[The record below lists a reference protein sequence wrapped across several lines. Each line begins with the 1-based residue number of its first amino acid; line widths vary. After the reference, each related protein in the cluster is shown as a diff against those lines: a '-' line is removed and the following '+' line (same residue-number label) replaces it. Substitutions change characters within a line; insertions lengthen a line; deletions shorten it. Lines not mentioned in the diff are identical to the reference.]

1 MSGLPSGFTYSAT
14 ASGSQT
20 NAGESANTVASYAIL
35 DSGSNNVTGNFSNV
49 TTENGTLKV
58 NRATLTVKT
67 SSAVKPYDGTPLT
80 NPAATITG
88 LVNSE
93 TATVAGTGSITNIG
107 KTPNTY
113 KITWGTAS
121 EDNYS
126 VNAELGE
133 LEVYD
138 PDPSTDD
145 PSDTG
150 TPPSTDN
157 P

>member
-1 MSGLPSGFTYSAT
+1 M
-14 ASGSQT
+14 
-20 NAGESANTVASYAIL
+20 
-35 DSGSNNVTGNFSNV
+35 
-49 TTENGTLKV
+49 
-58 NRATLTVKT
+58 
-67 SSAVKPYDGTPLT
+67 
-80 NPAATITG
+80 
-88 LVNSE
+88 NSE

-121 EDNYS
+121 ENNYS